1 MRILIIGGTAF
12 VGRHMT
18 QAAIDRGHEVTL
30 FNRGK
35 TAASLFPE
43 ARHLTGDRNTDLSA
57 LAGGSWDATIDVCA
71 YFPRQVRSLAA
82 ALDGRGGQQMYIS
95 TVSVYRAPVAAGYTE
110 DAPLAELADP
120 ETEELTDETYGGLKV
135 VCEREA
141 TRLYGA
147 DNTTI
152 VRPTYVIGPYDRT
165 YRFTWWMDRLSRG
178 GDVLAPGNPADP
190 MQLID
195 ARDMATWVISMLER
209 SVRGV
214 FHAANPAPPYG
225 FGDMLDAIAAEVAPQ
240 GTRLTWVDSAFL
252 RAADTDYAGLPL
264 WSGGDPDED
273 VLAADPAAAFATG
286 LSPRPLRQTVA
297 DIRAEG
303 WQPGSG
309 PPGIG
314 MAADREAELLAM
326 WRSRAT

>member
-18 QAAIDRGHEVTL
+18 RAAIDRGHEVTL

-35 TAASLFPE
+35 TAADLFPE

-57 LAGGSWDATIDVCA
+57 LADCSWDATIDVCA

-120 ETEELTDETYGGLKV
+120 ETEEITDETYGGLKV

-152 VRPTYVIGPYDRT
+152 VRPTYVIGPYDGT
-165 YRFTWWMDRLSRG
+165 YRFTWWLDRLSRG

-195 ARDMATWVISMLER
+195 ARDMATWVISLLER

-225 FGDMLDAIAAEVAPQ
+225 FGDMLEAIAAEIAPP
-240 GTRLTWVDSAFL
+240 GTTFTWVDSSFL
-252 RAADTDYAGLPL
+252 RAADVDYASLPL
-264 WSGGDPDED
+264 WSGGDPDQD
-273 VLAADPAAAFATG
+273 VLAADPAAAFSAG
-286 LSPRPLRQTVA
+286 LAPRPLGRTVA

-303 WQPGSG
+303 WQPGTG
-309 PPGIG
+309 PQGIG
-314 MAADREAELLAM
+314 MPADREAELLAM
-326 WRSRAT
+326 WRSRSN